1 MLSGPVKEVT
11 SVAVGDAG
19 VQVNVDNRVPQV
31 GGQVVFGV
39 RSVIRR
45 QVVPGVRARGALAD
59 NGTADQVGVK
69 VAIDVSEGL
78 QFVPGLQPPGGTTFD
93 SDTMIW
99 DVGTVDSDLTTWLTL
114 DVPVVVTPSPSLAE
128 LPLER
133 RCLTAEVVEALPAYE
148 TDPRWELNDVF
159 TLCLG
164 QRPAVISDGEI
175 ALWWLHNCVGENRYP
190 CGVAESIE
198 LFARVNCAEH
208 VSQGIEQYCRGGIG
222 DYEEYINPRWVIV
235 QIQDPGGRAKDA
247 HPDSV
252 VTDSGVVSWQT
263 ANVGDT
269 GTPRAAH
276 KHRNGVS
283 LIESQEDFK
292 NEASDW
298 YSFGPF
304 TVTKRESVPGHFKI
318 RKSFDGSIWYD
329 PMPTATQ
336 ESFTDSSYLDSYEEF
351 IEFERLGTY
360 VMTYKAEATGK
371 DRRTHSAEGTYTFH
385 VGPIS
390 ELEVRG
396 GRQDPVAPQGQQAY
410 TILATNNGPDAA
422 PAVEV
427 TLSDVPEGAQPRLS
441 DGAYR
446 ELACQDGLCDA
457 IWDLGELPVTG
468 GRIAKGLTEF
478 PTLTLIVPAGSGA
491 PNISASIAN
500 TRDYSVT
507 IDGTTHSTNYFDYYA
522 ANDTAVIV
530 ARAGTGEGDPSQPSV
545 TTAQAYPQPPIAVLR
560 WDPVERV
567 NLWPVSHYELSRSD
581 ASCGLPDSNDTP
593 ERVDGTLFVDDLD
606 SNAFNSNRLLCYY
619 VRAVNELGVPG
630 NWSAPVDVF
639 GDIGIVRGVTVNPTD
654 LTVAEDGGAA
664 TYTVVLNAQPPAPV
678 TITPTTDDP
687 KVATV
692 ATAHPNDVLL
702 FGPGDWSIPQTVT
715 VTGVNDAIDNPQN
728 RRGTTIRHRAA
739 GGGYGSVRV
748 APVSVTVT
756 DDDATTP
763 NQPPGVTVSQS
774 QLLVAEDGGVATYT
788 VSLNRQ
794 PSEDVVVTA
803 SVAPASP
810 NPGAATL
817 HRSGAA
823 PGNSATLRFTAANW
837 ASPQTVTVTGQDD
850 DRDNPNDQRTL
861 RITHTAR
868 GGGYSGGAVGN
879 PVPVT
884 VVDDDSDDGGT
895 AVAFGVTRS
904 KTALAMMEGARDS
917 YSVTLNAEP
926 LGPVRIEL
934 SSNATDVATVAPT
947 ELVFTTGDWNMPQ
960 TVTVTGVD
968 DQQSTGE
975 RTAAI
980 THTISGGGY
989 RGVVIPDLP
998 VTVGDDDV
1006 KQVVVSAADLELAE
1020 AGGKAAYTLAL
1031 TSPPDGSD
1039 PVTVA
1044 LDASGGAVAVSRSRV
1059 TFTTSNWDVPQR
1071 VTVTGVN
1078 DDIDNPE
1085 DRRAVS
1091 IRHTASGGGYGDVKV
1106 DNVAVTVLDDDTF
1119 GVTISEARLY
1129 VPTGRG
1135 EQTYTVRLNSR
1146 PTHDVTLDIENGDW
1160 RLHISHNRRQTQ
1172 GGLTHDLV
1180 FTPNN
1185 WNSPKLVE
1193 VTNVGG
1199 ASGVYNL
1206 RHRTFSAD
1214 GNYDAM
1220 YWQDV
1225 EVQRVRKPKVTLSP
1239 TEKRVIVTAGD
1250 PAELTLSIDGAAL
1263 AYDLDVVLT
1272 VIDGYHVLL
1281 NQDHGTKQFII
1292 PAGQTEATARFPT
1305 KVGTL
1310 SAPDYRCEGGRGSAR
1325 VWVATRA
1332 NYTSDNVLTADPA
1345 IVEVHHPDK
1354 ASCGR

>member
-45 QVVPGVRARGALAD
+45 QVVPGVRSSGARSD
-59 NGTADQVGVK
+59 NGTSDQVGVK

-78 QFVPGLQPPGGTTFD
+78 QFVPGLQPPGGTTFS

-222 DYEEYINPRWVIV
+222 DYEEYIDPRSVIV

-283 LIESQEDFK
+283 LIESQEDLK

-318 RKSFDGSIWYD
+318 RNSFDGSIWYD

-396 GRQDPVAPQGQQAY
+396 GRQDQVAPQGQQAY
-410 TILATNNGPDAA
+410 TILATNNGPDMA
-422 PAVEV
+422 PDVEV
-427 TLSDVPEGAQPRLS
+427 TLSGVPEGSQPRLS

-478 PTLTLIVPAGSGA
+478 PTLTLIAPAGSGA

-500 TRDYSVT
+500 TQDYSVV
-507 IDGTTHSTNYFDYYA
+507 IDGTTHSTNYLDYYA
-522 ANDTAVIV
+522 PNDTAVIV
-530 ARAGTGEGDPSQPSV
+530 ARVGAGDPSQPSV
-545 TTAQAYPQPPIAVLR
+545 TTAQAYPQPPTAVLR

-593 ERVDGTLFVDDLD
+593 ERVDGTLFVDDLGPNGLD
-606 SNAFNSNRLLCYY
+606 EPFCYY
-619 VRAVNELGVPG
+619 VRAVSDLGVPG
-630 NWSAPVDVF
+630 TWSAPARVPPTTPRLVQMGFDTRSIAEF
-639 GDIGIVRGVTVNPTD
+639 GDQVRVYVEVADGLSPSGDERTIDFTLGGTATFGEDYTIEGCASKPDPCSVTLPANAYSAAFTIKIISDGLVE
-654 LTVAEDGGAA
+654 EDETIILKLIDGNG
-664 TYTVVLNAQPPAPV
+664 YTVQEEKKTA
-678 TITPTTDDP
+678 TITIGDDDSPGLQFHRRWADVDEGGSEEYTVRLKSQPT
-687 KVATV
+687 A
-692 ATAHPNDVLL
+692 A
-702 FGPGDWSIPQTVT
+702 VT
-715 VTGVNDAIDNPQN
+715 VTIVSDNEDVTVSPASLTFN
-728 RRGTTIRHRAA
+728 PLGDDRRWNQEQMVTVKAAHDSDSVDDIATLTHTTA
-739 GGGYGSVRV
+739 GGGYGGANALSIDR
-748 APVSVTVT
+748 PVSVADDEPRGVGPRPGLPIVNITAVEAITEGSPITFTVT
-756 DDDATTP
+756 ADSAQASDLTVNVLVSEFTGNLQDFVAAEDESVRTVTIKAGKTSATFTVDIADDMIAEDPGLVHAYVNYGTGYTPGDGAVVIVHDNGNGNPGGNPETQAEDSLAAASFASASSSAAEDAGTQHVVVNLSEAAPSGGLIVGYSISGSATAGSSADYTVP
-763 NQPPGVTVSQS
+763 NIVTVI
-774 QLLVAEDGGVATYT
+774 AGE
-788 VSLNRQ
+788 R
-794 PSEDVVVTA
+794 
-803 SVAPASP
+803 
-810 NPGAATL
+810 
-817 HRSGAA
+817 
-823 PGNSATLRFTAANW
+823 SAT
-837 ASPQTVTVTGQDD
+837 
-850 DRDNPNDQRTL
+850 
-861 RITHTAR
+861 I
-868 GGGYSGGAVGN
+868 
-879 PVPVT
+879 PVT
-884 VVDDDSDDGGT
+884 VNDDSANEGDETIILTIAGGT
-895 AVAFGVTRS
+895 GYTLGSTTVHTLTITDNDAPPATCKLPADAITVAEVTDWRDALDPIKAAAGIKRWNRVLATLGVDTGLEPMS
-904 KTALAMMEGARDS
+904 TELAW
-917 YSVTLNAEP
+917 
-926 LGPVRIEL
+926 
-934 SSNATDVATVAPT
+934 DVANWLKNTRW
-947 ELVFTTGDWNMPQ
+947 D
-960 TVTVTGVD
+960 
-968 DQQSTGE
+968 
-975 RTAAI
+975 RTAR
-980 THTISGGGY
+980 T
-989 RGVVIPDLP
+989 
-998 VTVGDDDV
+998 
-1006 KQVVVSAADLELAE
+1006 LEAM
-1020 AGGKAAYTLAL
+1020 
-1031 TSPPDGSD
+1031 S
-1039 PVTVA
+1039 
-1044 LDASGGAVAVSRSRV
+1044 
-1059 TFTTSNWDVPQR
+1059 QC
-1071 VTVTGVN
+1071 
-1078 DDIDNPE
+1078 DN
-1085 DRRAVS
+1085 
-1091 IRHTASGGGYGDVKV
+1091 
-1106 DNVAVTVLDDDTF
+1106 
-1119 GVTISEARLY
+1119 
-1129 VPTGRG
+1129 
-1135 EQTYTVRLNSR
+1135 
-1146 PTHDVTLDIENGDW
+1146 
-1160 RLHISHNRRQTQ
+1160 
-1172 GGLTHDLV
+1172 
-1180 FTPNN
+1180 
-1185 WNSPKLVE
+1185 
-1193 VTNVGG
+1193 
-1199 ASGVYNL
+1199 
-1206 RHRTFSAD
+1206 
-1214 GNYDAM
+1214 
-1220 YWQDV
+1220 
-1225 EVQRVRKPKVTLSP
+1225 
-1239 TEKRVIVTAGD
+1239 
-1250 PAELTLSIDGAAL
+1250 
-1263 AYDLDVVLT
+1263 
-1272 VIDGYHVLL
+1272 
-1281 NQDHGTKQFII
+1281 
-1292 PAGQTEATARFPT
+1292 
-1305 KVGTL
+1305 
-1310 SAPDYRCEGGRGSAR
+1310 
-1325 VWVATRA
+1325 
-1332 NYTSDNVLTADPA
+1332 
-1345 IVEVHHPDK
+1345 
-1354 ASCGR
+1354 